1 MATTIPKGLNEQDL
15 ALVQAVMEELEA
27 AQDAPTMRSGME
39 KLLFARHL
47 LDTLLRKMQDD

>member
-15 ALVQAVMEELEA
+15 ALVQAVMDELEA
-27 AQDAPTMRSGME
+27 AQDAPTMRSAME

-47 LDTLLRKMQDD
+47 LDTLLRRMQDD